1 MGITNNQKNMPI
13 YLLYPHRL
21 TMVIFQT
28 VIILDNSDNM
38 KSGRK
43 RIKDD
48 LEQRIKKLNSNLE
61 SDFKIK
67 WIYFIYIYIL

>member
-13 YLLYPHRL
+13 YLLYSHRL